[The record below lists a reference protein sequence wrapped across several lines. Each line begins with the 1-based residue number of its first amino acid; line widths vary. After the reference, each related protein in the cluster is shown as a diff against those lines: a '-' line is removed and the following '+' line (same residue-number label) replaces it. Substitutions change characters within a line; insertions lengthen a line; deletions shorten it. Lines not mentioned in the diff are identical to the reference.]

1 MANTILLARGG
12 TPDFKGWFCE
22 GQYPEFTPP
31 FDAPHM
37 PATPPFDSHADAAY
51 GQGYLNLH
59 FPLVPNLNDTRA
71 HVWMQHAL
79 KKVKN
84 VNDIILLN
92 WVPLR
97 SYLDSYYIEVS
108 RTDAN
113 LDGVYIKPV
122 ALRAVYNFTTEEWDY
137 VPVTDFDDEM
147 NAAGITQ
154 FPLGT
159 PDDGDALYGM
169 ARLSLDGTKL
179 PSTFGHNLVKR
190 DDTGKPVSGLDDY
203 YGAVLLGLEIAEG
216 DADKIANIWRSN
228 IAVYVTMKLLAFEG
242 ASQIA

>member
-1 MANTILLARGG
+1 MANILLARGG
-12 TPDFKGWFCE
+12 TPDFKGWFCA

-31 FDAPHM
+31 YDAPHM

-59 FPLVPNLNDTRA
+59 FPLVPNLNDTTA

-84 VNDIILLN
+84 VGDVILLN

-97 SYLDSYYIEVS
+97 SWADAYYIEVS
-108 RTDAN
+108 KTDSN
-113 LDGVYIKPV
+113 LDGVYVKPV
-122 ALRAVYNFTTEEWDY
+122 AMRAAYNFTTEEWDY
-137 VPVTDFDDEM
+137 TPVPEFDNELT
-147 NAAGITQ
+147 AAGITQ

-159 PDDGDALYGM
+159 PAGGDKLYGM
-169 ARLSLDGTKL
+169 VRMGLDPAAL
-179 PSTFGHNLVKR
+179 PSTWGHNLVQR
-190 DDTGKPVSGLDDY
+190 DATGKPIAGLDAK
-203 YGAVLLGLEIAEG
+203 YGAVLIGLEIAAG
-216 DADKIANIWRSN
+216 DPAKIANIWRSN
-228 IAVYVTMKLLAFEG
+228 IALYVSMKLHAFEG